1 MAQTAFFDKTRT
13 LLEMIKF
20 SHTVFAFPFALMGAT
35 LAAMKTGA
43 PPSVGQIFWICV
55 AMVGARSGAM
65 GLNRI
70 IDARID
76 AENPRTASR
85 HIPAGKVSTRE
96 AWLFVLSSFAV
107 LLVAAWMLNPL
118 CFYLSPLAL
127 FFLALY
133 SFCKRF
139 TALAHVV
146 LGVCLGAAPVGAW
159 IALRGDVSWQVVALG
174 LAVLFWVAGF
184 DVFYALQD
192 LEFDREKG
200 LHSIPVR
207 LGIERSLCW
216 CAAFTARWSFC
227 CCCSSR
233 SATGLGWIYLL
244 GVAVVA
250 ALLVYEHR
258 LVKPGDL
265 SRLDAAF
272 FNMNGYV
279 SVAIFLFT
287 LARALLKYAEDVGVL
302 RREAGS
308 SQSSHQSSHQSG
320 FSDETDRGGDYRRV
334 RFDLRPAPGRGAA
347 EAGLPGDPAPLP
359 RRGWR
364 CCATRPASGGRGRPA
379 SACS

>member
-1 MAQTAFFDKTRT
+1 MSDSSFFGRVRT

-35 LAAMKTGA
+35 LAAMRNGA
-43 PPSVGQIFWICV
+43 PPSFGQIFWICV

-85 HIPAGKVSTRE
+85 HIPAGKVSPRE

-146 LGVCLGAAPVGAW
+146 LGICLGAAPIGAW
-159 IALRGDVSWQVVALG
+159 IALRGDISWQVVALG

-192 LEFDREKG
+192 LEFDRDQG
-200 LHSIPVR
+200 LHSIPVK
-207 LGIERSLCW
+207 LGVERSLW
-216 CAAFTARWSFC
+216 LVRGFHGAMVFLLLLLPIG
-227 CCCSSR
+227 
-233 SATGLGWIYLL
+233 TGLGWIYLL

-250 ALLVYEHR
+250 ALLIYEHL

-265 SRLDAAF
+265 SKLDAAF

-287 LARALLKYAEDVGVL
+287 LVDALI
-302 RREAGS
+302 
-308 SQSSHQSSHQSG
+308 
-320 FSDETDRGGDYRRV
+320 
-334 RFDLRPAPGRGAA
+334 
-347 EAGLPGDPAPLP
+347 
-359 RRGWR
+359 
-364 CCATRPASGGRGRPA
+364 
-379 SACS
+379 